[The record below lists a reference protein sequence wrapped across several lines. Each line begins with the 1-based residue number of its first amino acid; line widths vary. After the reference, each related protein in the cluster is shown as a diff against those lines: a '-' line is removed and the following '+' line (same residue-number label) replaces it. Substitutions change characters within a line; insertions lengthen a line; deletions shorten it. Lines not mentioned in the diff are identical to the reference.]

1 MAYRRVGEGPVA
13 MALELASFNLIFEKN
28 MCWTGRHCSYRQSYL
43 VGYHDDQVD
52 GLFPHQRGS
61 VCEREC
67 VCERKKEEIKERR
80 ERERKIF
87 YDPVTGQGLLT
98 P

>member
-1 MAYRRVGEGPVA
+1 MTIKWTACSHTICQKLRA
-13 MALELASFNLIFEKN
+13 KSDEKE
-28 MCWTGRHCSYRQSYL
+28 RE
-43 VGYHDDQVD
+43 
-52 GLFPHQRGS
+52 RGS

-67 VCERKKEEIKERR
+67 VSERKKEEIKERR